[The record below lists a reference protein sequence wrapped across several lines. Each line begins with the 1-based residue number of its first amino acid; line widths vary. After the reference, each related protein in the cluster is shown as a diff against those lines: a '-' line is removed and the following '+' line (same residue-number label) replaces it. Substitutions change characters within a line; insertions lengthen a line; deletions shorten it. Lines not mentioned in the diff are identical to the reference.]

1 MERPKLRILS
11 YASQFRRIFQS
22 LNIVILYNGVTID
35 NITLLLTLVQNVT
48 SSAKKYIL
56 KCWKKIRNIRIFKS
70 FHL

>member
-11 YASQFRRIFQS
+11 YAPQFRRIFQS
-22 LNIVILYNGVTID
+22 LNIVILYDGVTID

-56 KCWKKIRNIRIFKS
+56 KCWKNI
-70 FHL
+70 